1 MLMAGAVVFTVALTS
16 CTPTGQPPASGCPRS
31 VAGGG
36 SLIDWVNFVRLN
48 GIEYVAPPSI
58 SSSLQPN
65 QLGPVVAT
73 VHCRMDG
80 SVLDPGYRPKDGD
93 AGFLNPGT
101 PLYAVNAYKPSFRL
115 AARQDGRLTLFEAD
129 SNPAARVGGDLL
141 DISEKVQYIGINS
154 EQDGVTELAAI
165 KNGADVDALVGMV
178 LQAPV
183 NQQLTDHSGGR
194 YFVAFHLKD
203 GTAVVR
209 AYWSGTGE
217 LSRGIVLPPQFRQ
230 AVEQALRH

>member
-154 EQDGVTELAAI
+154 EQDGITELAAI
-165 KNGADVDALVGMV
+165 KNGVDVLVGMV

-183 NQQLTDHSGGR
+183 NQQLTDHSGAR

-203 GTAVVR
+203 GTTVVR
-209 AYWSGTGE
+209 AYWPVTGE
-217 LSRGIVLPPQFRQ
+217 LSRGIVLPQQFRQ
-230 AVEQALRH
+230 AIEQALRH